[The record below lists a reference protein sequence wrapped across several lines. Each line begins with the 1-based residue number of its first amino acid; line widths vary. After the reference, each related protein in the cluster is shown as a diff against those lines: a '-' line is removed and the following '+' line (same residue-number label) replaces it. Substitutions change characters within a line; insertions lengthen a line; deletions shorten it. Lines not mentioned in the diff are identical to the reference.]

1 MQLEEERS
9 LCQRYANRI
18 RSYGRCH
25 LRDEAAAEDLVQQV
39 LLVLLQSLR
48 AGRVREVEN
57 LDKYVFGICRNATME
72 MRRGTIRARRIAEQ
86 SAVAGPPEG
95 YEPSGILDVAHLDR
109 CLERLDARARGV
121 VLATFV
127 DERDAQE
134 VGRSMGLSA
143 GNVRVIRHRAL
154 AQLQRCM
161 QPSEL

>member
-1 MQLEEERS
+1 VESEEE

-48 AGRVREVEN
+48 TGRVREVQN
-57 LDKYVFGICRNATME
+57 LDKYVFGICRNATMG
-72 MRRGTIRARRIAEQ
+72 MRRGTVRARRIAEE
-86 SAVAGPPEG
+86 SAVAAPPES
-95 YEPSGILDVAHLDR
+95 YEPSDTLDAAHLDR
-109 CLERLDARARGV
+109 CLERLDVRARGV

-161 QPSEL
+161 QPSAL

>member
-25 LRDEAAAEDLVQQV
+25 LRDGAAAEDLVQQV

-48 AGRVREVEN
+48 AGRVKDVQN
-57 LDKYVFGICRNATME
+57 LDKYVFGICRNASME
-72 MRRGTIRARRIAEQ
+72 MRRRTIRARRIAEQ
-86 SAVAGPPEG
+86 SAVAAPPEG
-95 YEPSGILDVAHLDR
+95 YEPSSPLDAAQLDR
-109 CLERLDARARGV
+109 CLERLEPRARGV

-161 QPSEL
+161 QRSEL